1 VELTTQ
7 IYVGV
12 TQDKMITIELST
24 FGIRVP
30 ILWFQD
36 TEQLSRFIDFL
47 TNCRNEI
54 AKGTTVP
61 KVFTDA
67 FEGIE
72 ENKHDG

>member
-1 VELTTQ
+1 MELTTQ

-47 TNCRNEI
+47 IHCRDEI

-67 FEGIE
+67 FE
-72 ENKHDG
+72 ENHDG